1 MMQDT
6 VLSMSKD
13 SVKQFVEYILKFI
26 PVETH
31 IESTSVVVNVFEK
44 KQIADEDGG
53 DI

>member
-13 SVKQFVEYILKFI
+13 SVKHFVDFVLQFI
-26 PVETH
+26 PKETH

-44 KQIADEDGG
+44 K
-53 DI
+53 